1 MNEDWRHFNA
11 LLTVLV
17 VLYAC
22 VFVSVLIDLFFG
34 VKRAKRLKIVRTSF
48 GYRRTITKLTSY
60 FGLMLMLSIADIAA
74 SVVFKMPYF
83 TVVGAIGI
91 VIVEA
96 KSVFENLKR
105 QEKNVEEVQKILLKI
120 FENRDEIQALIT
132 CLNSKKTGGSAMK
145 SRGLRNNN
153 PLNIRHNADVFQGEI
168 KGADKSFKTFS
179 SMPYGY
185 RAAFVTLATYLSR
198 GWNTVEKIISH
209 WAPPN
214 ENNTDSYIAAVEKWS
229 GAPRN
234 KELTTADGADYILI
248 VAAMSFVENGKNA
261 NISEVK
267 AGFNLQTKIKLQ

>member
-1 MNEDWRHFNA
+1 MNEDWSHFNA

-96 KSVFENLKR
+96 KSVFENLKQ
-105 QEKNVEEVQKILLKI
+105 QEKSVEEIQKVLLKI

-132 CLNSKKTGGSAMK
+132 FLNSKK
-145 SRGLRNNN
+145 
-153 PLNIRHNADVFQGEI
+153 QE
-168 KGADKSFKTFS
+168 
-179 SMPYGY
+179 
-185 RAAFVTLATYLSR
+185 
-198 GWNTVEKIISH
+198 E
-209 WAPPN
+209 
-214 ENNTDSYIAAVEKWS
+214 
-229 GAPRN
+229 
-234 KELTTADGADYILI
+234 EL
-248 VAAMSFVENGKNA
+248 
-261 NISEVK
+261 
-267 AGFNLQTKIKLQ
+267 